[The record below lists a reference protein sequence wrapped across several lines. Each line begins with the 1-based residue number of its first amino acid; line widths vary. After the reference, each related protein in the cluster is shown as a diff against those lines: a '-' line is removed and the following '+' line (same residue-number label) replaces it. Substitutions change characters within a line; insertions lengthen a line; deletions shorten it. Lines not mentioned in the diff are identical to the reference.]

1 MLLPQTAEYALRAMA
16 QLAAMP
22 SDAPVRAKDLS
33 RTTEIPPEYLSKILR
48 RLVLAGLLH
57 SRKGHGGGFSLAL
70 RPQEIRFMDILAA
83 VDAYPT
89 HGRCVFGWG
98 DCNSIRPCPLHDTW
112 LGMSDAFRDWAT
124 NTTLD
129 QVRKLKRRR

>member
-22 SDAPVRAKDLS
+22 PDTPVRARDLS
-33 RTTEIPPEYLSKILR
+33 RDTEIPPEYLSKILR
-48 RLVLAGLLH
+48 KLVLAGLLQ

-70 RPQEIRFMDILAA
+70 RPREIRFMDILAA
-83 VDAYPT
+83 VGAYPA

-98 DCNSIRPCPLHDTW
+98 DCNATHPCLLHDVW
-112 LGMSDAFRDWAT
+112 LGMSDSFRDWAT

-129 QVRKLKRRR
+129 QIRK